1 MSILFILQHDEHT
14 CAAGDFK
21 DVYTAE
27 VHAGLN
33 ALRQRRHDCKPQH
46 PVCRLGLHG
55 KNTSYRP
62 NNTMTVKKLLID
74 ESIVKLC
81 AQPKSKE
88 SDQIFA
94 LTL

>member
-1 MSILFILQHDEHT
+1 M
-14 CAAGDFK
+14 
-21 DVYTAE
+21 
-27 VHAGLN
+27 
-33 ALRQRRHDCKPQH
+33 
-46 PVCRLGLHG
+46 CRLGLHDG
-55 KNTSYRP
+55 KNTGYRP

-74 ESIVKLC
+74 ESTVTLC